1 MKLNSK
7 IIAISIF
14 VIIFGEVG
22 LSKLTGTWKTTSTKV
37 PSKITEGEFAGHLN
51 PNDIRG
57 SYTFKDVAKNF
68 NIPEKDLAEAFLI
81 DEGQIDTF
89 KCKDLE
95 ANFTDTQ
102 GKDIGT
108 GAVRAFV
115 AFYKGIDIELKE
127 EAYLPKQAVEI
138 ILKNGKPTEK
148 QIEYIKTHTVEVKK

>member
-1 MKLNSK
+1 MKVNSK

-14 VIIFGEVG
+14 LIIFGGIGVA
-22 LSKLTGTWKTTSTKV
+22 KLMGVWRTTSTKV
-37 PSKITEGEFAGHLN
+37 PSKITEGEFAGQLN

-68 NIPEKDLAEAFLI
+68 NIPEQDLADAFLI
-81 DEGQIDTF
+81 DISQISTF

-95 ANFTDTQ
+95 TNFSDTQ

-115 AFYKGIDIELKE
+115 AFYKGIEIELKE
-127 EAYLPKQAVEI
+127 EAYLPKEAVEVI
-138 ILKNGKPTEK
+138 IKNGKPTQK
-148 QIEYIKTHTVEVKK
+148 QIEYMKNHSVEVKK